1 MIDLLILAEKASAAK
16 HMAKAFGGT
25 TGRMAGKTYKI
36 VHAHG
41 HLMAFKD
48 PDKMVTT
55 AAAKQRYSSWTDM
68 QTMPWDQADFSWAKT
83 YTKAYNAYTKK
94 SKSTRADITA
104 IKAEA
109 ANAQAILMATDN
121 DPSGEGDL
129 LGWEIINAIKWH
141 KPVYRIRFADE
152 TPKSLNKALHQ
163 MVAITDQF
171 KQGEYL
177 KSDARSKW
185 DFLSMQLTRISTYA
199 ARQAGYRV
207 KVINQGRLKS
217 VIVLKIWQQ
226 QQLID
231 NYVKTPYFEA
241 KFKDPAGHIFAREL
255 KTDAQKQA
263 ARFADEKSG
272 QTATARYTKSPV
284 TNIKRVRKTQ
294 APGALLDLAKL
305 GSLLARQGFNPKEV
319 LATYQKMYEAE
330 IVSYPR
336 TEDRKITQEQYNE
349 LLPVVDSIAA
359 VIGVDQRLLTHRTLR
374 SKHCASAAAHG
385 ANRPG
390 IKVPQSLT
398 ELAKYGPS
406 AQAIYKTLAA
416 NYLAIL
422 GEDYEFDRVTAQLQL
437 YPTFKTGFNV
447 PVKLNY
453 KAIFD
458 DAEQVLAKTKPL
470 STVVG
475 PEAVPFMYQGAN
487 PKPTRPSADWIGKFL
502 EKHNIGTGA
511 TRLSVQAQLTSGKN
525 AFINE
530 KRGFYTLT
538 QPGTIAAVLVRDTWI
553 GSPQITKQLF
563 DHMDAVGQ
571 LNESPAVVVN
581 SATKV
586 VAHDLPL
593 ILNNSQALAQFVG
606 KPAPTRTTKKYKAK
620 PKVKGQYCDGQT
632 VEFNATWSGHKFSA
646 EERRKLLQGATIT
659 FEATSKYG
667 KTYTA
672 TGALKQQ
679 TYKGKQFWGFKAAF
693 GK

>member
-1 MIDLLILAEKASAAK
+1 MIDMLILAEKSSAAK
-16 HMAKAFGGT
+16 HMAKAFGGM
-25 TGRMAGKTYKI
+25 TGSVVGKTYKI

-41 HLMAFKD
+41 HLMEFKD
-48 PDKMVTT
+48 PEKMVTT
-55 AAAKQRYSSWTDM
+55 EADKQRYSSWTDM
-68 QTMPWDQADFSWAKT
+68 QTMPWNQDDFSWAKT
-83 YTKAYNAYTKK
+83 YAKAYNAYTKK
-94 SKSTRADITA
+94 SKSTRADVTA

-109 ANAQAILMATDN
+109 ANAKAILMATDN

-141 KPVYRIRFADE
+141 GPVYRIRFADE
-152 TPKSLNKALHQ
+152 TPKSLNQAIRQ
-163 MVAITDQF
+163 MVEITDQF

-231 NYVKTPYFEA
+231 NYVKTPYFET

-255 KTDAQKQA
+255 KTEAQKQA

-272 QTATARYTKSPV
+272 QADVARYTKSPV
-284 TNIKRVRKTQ
+284 IKLKRVHKTQ

-349 LLPVVDSIAA
+349 LLPVADRIAA
-359 VIGVDQRLLTHRTLR
+359 VIGVDPQLLTHRTLR
-374 SKHCASAAAHG
+374 SKHRASSAAHG

-390 IKVPQSLT
+390 VKVPQSLA

-422 GEDYEFDRVTAQLQL
+422 GEDYEFDRITAELQL
-437 YPTFKTGFNV
+437 YPAFKTGFNV

-458 DAEQVLAKTKPL
+458 DAEKGVPESQPANQT
-470 STVVG
+470 VG
-475 PEAVPFMYQGAN
+475 PEAAPFMYQGAN

-538 QPGTIAAVLVRDTWI
+538 QPGTIAAILVRETWI

-563 DHMDAVGQ
+563 DHMDAVGK
-571 LNESPAVVVN
+571 LNEAPAVVVN

-586 VAHDLPL
+586 IAHDLPL
-593 ILNNSQALAQFVG
+593 ILRNSQELAQFVG
-606 KPAPTRTTKKYKAK
+606 QQSKARTTKKYKTK
-620 PKVKGQYCDGQT
+620 PKTQGHYRDGQT
-632 VEFNATWSGHKFSA
+632 VEFNSTWGGHKFSA
-646 EERRKLLQGATIT
+646 EEIRKLLQGDTIS
-659 FEATSKYG
+659 FNATSKYG
-667 KTYTA
+667 KAYTA

-679 TYKGKQFWGFKAAF
+679 TFKGKKFWGFKADF

>member
-1 MIDLLILAEKASAAK
+1 MIDMLILAEKASAAK

-25 TGRMAGKTYKI
+25 TGNVGGKTYKI

-41 HLMAFKD
+41 HLMEFKE
-48 PDKMVTT
+48 PEKMVATE
-55 AAAKQRYSSWTDM
+55 ADKQRYSSWTDM
-68 QTMPWDQADFSWAKT
+68 QTMPWNQADFSWAKT

-94 SKSTRADITA
+94 SKSTRADVAA

-109 ANAQAILMATDN
+109 ANAQAILIATDN

-129 LGWEIINAIKWH
+129 LGWEIVNAIKWQ

-152 TPKSLNKALHQ
+152 TPKSLNKAMQQ
-163 MVAITDQF
+163 MVEITDQF

-231 NYVKTPYFEA
+231 NYIKTPYFEA
-241 KFKDPAGHIFAREL
+241 KFKDPAGHIFARKL
-255 KTDAQKQA
+255 KDDAQKQA
-263 ARFADEKSG
+263 ARFADETSG
-272 QTATARYTKSPV
+272 QADVAQYTKSPV
-284 TNIKRVRKTQ
+284 TNIKREHKTQ

-305 GSLLARQGFNPKEV
+305 GSLLAQQGFNSKEV

-349 LLPVVDSIAA
+349 LLPVVDTIAT
-359 VIGVDQRLLTHRTLR
+359 VVGVDPQLLTHRVLR
-374 SKHCASAAAHG
+374 SKHRASSAAHG

-390 IKVPQSLT
+390 IKVPKSMA

-422 GEDYEFDRVTAQLQL
+422 GEDYEFDRITAELQL
-437 YPTFKTGFNV
+437 YPDFKTGFNV

-453 KAIFD
+453 RAIFD
-458 DAEQVLAKTKPL
+458 DTEQVATEVKSP
-470 STVVG
+470 SAVVG
-475 PEAVPFMYQGAN
+475 PDAAPFMYQGAN

-511 TRLSVQAQLTSGKN
+511 TRLSVQAQLISGKN

-538 QPGTIAAVLVRDTWI
+538 QPGTIAAVLVRNTWI
-553 GSPQITKQLF
+553 GSPSITKQLF
-563 DHMDAVGQ
+563 DHMDAVGK
-571 LNESPAVVVN
+571 LNEAPAVVID

-586 VAHDLPL
+586 IAHDLPL
-593 ILNNSQALAQFVG
+593 ILNNSQKLAQFVG
-606 KPAPTRTTKKYKAK
+606 KQSAARTTKKYKPK
-620 PKVKGQYCDGQT
+620 PKAQGQYQDGST
-632 VEFNATWSGHKFSA
+632 VEFNSTWSGHKFSA
-646 EERRKLLQGATIT
+646 EEIRSLLHGDVIS
-659 FEATSKYG
+659 FNATSKYG

-672 TGALKQQ
+672 TGSLKQQ
-679 TYKGKQFWGFKAAF
+679 TFKGKKFWGFKADF